1 MLSRIDGRIHE
12 ESARQVAAETAS
24 WYYGEADERIK
35 VVGVTG
41 TNGKSSIVLLLHQLF
56 QKLGFK
62 TGVFSTVSNIIHQTV
77 LPSKLTTPDPISL
90 YKDMAA
96 MADAGCDYVFMEVS
110 SQDRKS
116 TRLNSS

>member
-1 MLSRIDGRIHE
+1 MFPRIDGWIQV

-24 WYYGEADERIK
+24 WYYGDPDERIK

-96 MADAGCDYVFMEVS
+96 M
-110 SQDRKS
+110 
-116 TRLNSS
+116 TRSEEHTSELQSRGHLVCRLM